1 MFTFSMDQRAM
12 EIVLPKVF
20 SVVDLDD
27 GGRFY
32 SVMTDRDTSKVS
44 VGMSVEMTFRIQ
56 LEGSGLYNY
65 FWRVR
70 PIRC

>member
-1 MFTFSMDQRAM
+1 
-12 EIVLPKVF
+12 VLPKVF
-20 SVVDLDD
+20 SVVDLEG

-32 SVMTDRDTSKVS
+32 SVMTDRDTSKIE
-44 VGMSVEMTFRIQ
+44 VGMTVEMTFRRQ
-56 LEGSGLYNY
+56 LEGSGLHNY